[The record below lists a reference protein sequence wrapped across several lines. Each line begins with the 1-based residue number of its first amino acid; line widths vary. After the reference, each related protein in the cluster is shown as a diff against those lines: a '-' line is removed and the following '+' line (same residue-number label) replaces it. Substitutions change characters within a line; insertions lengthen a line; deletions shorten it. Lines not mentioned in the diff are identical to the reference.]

1 MTLTGTTRTP
11 ACAWTLHLIEPA
23 ADAPAG
29 AVAALS
35 EGVTIGAPSSV
46 LGRLIELGLAGDV
59 TVDAVEQDVAWVASS
74 MWSYRTTLA
83 RLGDGSRVRLVFEGV
98 DTFATVRV
106 DGVEL
111 LRTDDMFHR
120 WELDLGVDGTA
131 GQWDIEVEFDP
142 VEPIAWQREAQQ
154 WYPHS
159 ELYPIPY
166 NQVRKMACSFGW
178 DWGPTTMT
186 AGLYRSVVLE
196 RTPIARISASR
207 LSALWSDGAV
217 LEGHLQFEGEVDA
230 CRLAVRDL
238 DRATTVSHVLT
249 AADARAGFSFD
260 VPGALRWD
268 VRERGDQP
276 LYDVEVTALGAD
288 GAVLDTVVRRMGF
301 RTVELV
307 QEPDEV
313 GTSFEIHV
321 NGSRVW
327 CRGFNW
333 IPADV
338 LPERISREHLRAL
351 IEQAVATGAN
361 MLRVWGGG
369 VVESD
374 DFYDL
379 CDELGV
385 L

>member
-1 MTLTGTTRTP
+1 MTAVHTTRT
-11 ACAWTLHLIEPA
+11 AAVDWTLSLLQAPPDVPSAIE
-23 ADAPAG
+23 DSLAG
-29 AVAALS
+29 GLEIQVP
-35 EGVTIGAPSSV
+35 GSV
-46 LGRLIELGLAGDV
+46 LGALIAAGHASDV
-59 TVDAVEQDVAWVASS
+59 TIDGHESEVAWAAAST
-74 MWSYRTTLA
+74 WVYRTA
-83 RLGDGSRVRLVFEGV
+83 VPRYGDGAHVRVVFEGV

-106 DGVEL
+106 DGNEE

-120 WELDLGVDGTA
+120 WEVDLGVDHTPGE
-131 GQWDIEVEFDP
+131 WVVEVEFAP
-142 VEPIAWQREAQQ
+142 AEAVARARQAALPMPRADM
-154 WYPHS
+154 Y
-159 ELYPIPY
+159 EIPY

-186 AGLYRSVVLE
+186 AGLFRDVIVERVRTGRVVS
-196 RTPIARISASR
+196 ARVDAG
-207 LSALWSDGAV
+207 WGDGAV
-217 LEGHLQFEGEVDA
+217 LRGQIDVEGSVEQVA
-230 CRLAVRDL
+230 I
-238 DRATTVSHVLT
+238 TVASKDGTVVT
-249 AADARAGFSFD
+249 QERVGAADARAGFSFD

-276 LYDVEVTALGAD
+276 LYDVTVAALDASSE
-288 GAVLDTVVRRMGF
+288 TVDEVRRQVGF
-301 RTVELV
+301 RAVELV